1 MPFHRACRG
10 SGSRFIAPFWK
21 TADEKRWGGKAAL
34 AAAISML
41 RNRAETK
48 RPKQSASAFAPR

>member
-1 MPFHRACRG
+1 MLER
-10 SGSRFIAPFWK
+10 
-21 TADEKRWGGKAAL
+21 KAALAL